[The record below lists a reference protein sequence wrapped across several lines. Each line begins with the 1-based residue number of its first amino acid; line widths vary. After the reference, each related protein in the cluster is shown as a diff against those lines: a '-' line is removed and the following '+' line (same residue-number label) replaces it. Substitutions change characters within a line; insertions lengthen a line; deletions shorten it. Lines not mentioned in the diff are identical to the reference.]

1 MNKLLFILG
10 TAIIVI
16 SFFLS
21 IQSCDSDDTD
31 KSLTAIAESEEF
43 INFSE
48 STNTLFKNFLRY
60 TNSLTEEEFD
70 DLMLHIEDKEYLADL
85 MEKANIK
92 QEIEDVK
99 EKHIKLLYNK
109 EYIDLEIDQQ
119 INLFKQD
126 SEKRLKILLAT
137 KSRTTTADE
146 CMQRKLD
153 DYAWAQ
159 TTAQLAVIGC
169 TCMAELV
176 VAACVCYSIA
186 MVNYANDIRLAE
198 RAYEDCM
205 QTIKP

>member
-10 TAIIVI
+10 TAIIII

-31 KSLTAIAESEEF
+31 KSLTVIAESEEF

-48 STNTLFKNFLRY
+48 STNTLFKNFLRH
-60 TNSLTEEEFD
+60 TDSLTEEEFD

-85 MEKANIK
+85 MEKADIK

-126 SEKRLKILLAT
+126 SEKRLKILFAT
-137 KSRTTTADE
+137 KSGATTADE

-169 TCMAELV
+169 TCMAELI